1 MRKFYKKFKFLFIRS
16 EVYRDIV
23 KKELNFE
30 QNRIFTIPA
39 GVDIKRFNHVEPNR
53 EVWSRYGVAKES
65 KKALFVGRVTR
76 EKNIPFLLDVWKEN
90 YKNDKNSHL
99 ILVGVGEFFYKKE
112 EYRAF
117 NILFLGHKEGIELE
131 ELYKNSDFFIF
142 PSNSDTLGQVVIEAM
157 ACGICSI
164 IGDEGGAKTI
174 IEDKFTGV
182 ILEKN
187 NKEKWVE
194 AIKLLIENNEL
205 RNYYNKNALLNSKNF
220 DIQKSFQYFFEKIE
234 Q

>member
-1 MRKFYKKFKFLFIRS
+1 
-16 EVYRDIV
+16 
-23 KKELNFE
+23 
-30 QNRIFTIPA
+30 
-39 GVDIKRFNHVEPNR
+39 
-53 EVWSRYGVAKES
+53 
-65 KKALFVGRVTR
+65 
-76 EKNIPFLLDVWKEN
+76 
-90 YKNDKNSHL
+90 
-99 ILVGVGEFFYKKE
+99 
-112 EYRAF
+112 
-117 NILFLGHKEGIELE
+117 
-131 ELYKNSDFFIF
+131 
-142 PSNSDTLGQVVIEAM
+142 M

-220 DIQKSFQYFFEKIE
+220 DIQRVFNTFLKR
-234 Q
+234 